1 MPEALPASG
10 PVTGVEIERKFRLRA
25 APSARALAE
34 HGAVPRRLEQ
44 VYLVE
49 PPSGRRIRRIEHAD
63 GRIEH
68 RLTRKERLR
77 AFAFHETEERIDAAR
92 YESLLLQAD
101 PERCP
106 IRKVRHVVPHGAQAL
121 EIDVFESP
129 PGLVLV
135 EVELEHD
142 DEVVELPAW
151 LGEWREVTGDPS
163 YLNANLARAGTRIAP
178 WP

>member
-1 MPEALPASG
+1 MPEVLPAHG

-25 APSARALAE
+25 VPAAAVLAE

-44 VYLVE
+44 VYLAE
-49 PPSGRRIRRIEHAD
+49 PPKGRRIRRIEHAD

-68 RLTRKERLR
+68 RLTSKERVR
-77 AFAFHETEERIDAAR
+77 SFAFHETEERIDAAR
-92 YESLLLQAD
+92 YASLLLQAD

-106 IRKVRHVVPHGAQAL
+106 IRKVRHVVPHRDQLL

-129 PGLVLV
+129 PGLVIL

-151 LGEWREVTGDPS
+151 LGEWREVTDDPA
-163 YLNANLARAGTRIAP
+163 YLNANLARLGARIPP